1 VASLL
6 STAGW
11 AAAAERL
18 LGRSWVVTPS
28 GVLTPA
34 EARRRGSDP
43 GLRSPARGVRRR
55 LPAVAKTA
63 TKDALSWRLSRQFDV
78 DANGPWSGSDVAF
91 VWQRHEL
98 FHTPGLKLAQHLGVP
113 SVLFVPATKV
123 WEATQ
128 WGTARPGWA
137 RWLERRGECPPL
149 VGADLVACGS
159 DAVVAQVV
167 RMGVPEERVLLTPTG
182 VDLNAFA
189 EAPDP
194 GPLRRRLGLDGRF
207 VVGWIGSFRRFHAL
221 EQAVEAVATV
231 PESSLL
237 LVGDGPQRER
247 IERWARDLRV
257 PATFTG
263 TVPHDELPAYLAA
276 MDVAVVLA
284 PRGEPF
290 HYSPLKLAEYMAAG
304 LPVVAPASGQLAQR
318 LTDGVDSVV
327 VPPHDTAALG
337 AALRRLRDDPEE
349 RTRLGKAARAAA
361 EAAWSWDEQ
370 VRRVANAVAAVAYA
384 SSVPLMDRSYRSRTR
399 EMVPTA
405 GRYDRVL
412 TRTDRDELGEV
423 GR

>member
-43 GLRSPARGVRRR
+43 ALRSSTRGGVRRR
-55 LPAVAKTA
+55 LPAVTKTA
-63 TKDALSWRLSRQFDV
+63 AKDALSWRLSRRFDIN
-78 DANGPWSGSDVAF
+78 ASGCWSGANVTF
-91 VWQRHEL
+91 VWQRHEM
-98 FHTPGLKLAQHLGVP
+98 FHTAGLRLARRLSVP

-123 WEATQ
+123 WEGVQ
-128 WGTARPGWA
+128 WGTNRPGWG
-137 RWLERRGECPPL
+137 RWLERRAERPSL
-149 VGADLVACGS
+149 VGADLIACGS
-159 DAVVAQVV
+159 EVVADQV
-167 RMGVPEERVLLTPTG
+167 RRIGVPEERVLLTPTG
-182 VDLNAFA
+182 VDLDAFA
-189 EAPDP
+189 DTPDP
-194 GPLRRRLGLDGRF
+194 VPLRRRLGLDSRF
-207 VVGWIGSFRRFHAL
+207 VVGWVGSFRRFHAV
-221 EQAVEAVATV
+221 EHAVEAAADVAG
-231 PESSLL
+231 SSLL
-237 LVGDGPQRER
+237 LVGDGPERGR
-247 IERWARDLRV
+247 IERLARDLRV

-318 LTDGVDSVV
+318 LTDGVDGVV

-349 RTRLGKAARAAA
+349 RVRLGKAAHAAA
-361 EAAWSWDEQ
+361 EAEWSWDHQ
-370 VRRVANAVAAVAYA
+370 VA
-384 SSVPLMDRSYRSRTR
+384 
-399 EMVPTA
+399 
-405 GRYDRVL
+405 RVL
-412 TRTDRDELGEV
+412 DALACPATQP
-423 GR
+423 